1 MPLRGGFALCSA
13 NAEPLPMRELPR
25 PVKRKGS
32 VSVTHRPVAPP
43 ALEPSAQSRSVE
55 IAIGVEPSP
64 CAPSDH
70 VQIRIEGVNGFSFF
84 YLSRAQAERVMRER
98 ES

>member
-1 MPLRGGFALCSA
+1 
-13 NAEPLPMRELPR
+13 MRELRR
-25 PVKRKGS
+25 PEGR
-32 VSVTHRPVAPP
+32 VSAPLTPRPVAPP
-43 ALEPSAQSRSVE
+43 PFERAVQSRSVE
-55 IAIGVEPSP
+55 IAIEPRP
-64 CAPSDH
+64 CAPSEG